1 MPSGVLIAVVR
12 ERISSKKKYF
22 WLNLSNF
29 SFFYLAVNPCLLL
42 FIPID
47 SILYLFV
54 SATLIFIGWDLL
66 FEWLWEVREKLLLTE
81 YLVLIAT
88 FVAIHIIG
96 IDAGILFGVVVA
108 IIDHV
113 VTTAQVTT
121 VTRVVKRSRAV
132 WKPGKFGPPQ
142 AVSTE
147 LEKD

>member
-1 MPSGVLIAVVR
+1 MIL
-12 ERISSKKKYF
+12 Y
-22 WLNLSNF
+22 
-29 SFFYLAVNPCLLL
+29 
-42 FIPID
+42 D
-47 SILYLFV
+47 LYLFF

-132 WKPGKFGPPQ
+132 WKPGKFGPSQ
-142 AVSTE
+142 AVSTD